1 MPCIDGAVPAHGLPE
16 NWPGFLLGIAEGG
29 QNPGRH
35 FAPGRVGGGFRL
47 ACALFCR
54 YVQALATVLAVKD
67 RVLAHNP
74 VGALYRA
81 DGYDKNKR

>member
-1 MPCIDGAVPAHGLPE
+1 M
-16 NWPGFLLGIAEGG
+16 
-29 QNPGRH
+29 
-35 FAPGRVGGGFRL
+35 

-54 YVQALATVLAVKD
+54 YAQALVTTLAVKD

-81 DGYDKNKR
+81 DGYYKNKR